1 MTSART
7 GPKGA
12 AVTRLRALL
21 LRHRALAI
29 LMVAAALCLKALV
42 PAGYM
47 LEAGHKVLTV
57 AVCMDS
63 SGHTVTRDIVV
74 PMKGS
79 PAGDAAR
86 HAEAGK
92 ACAWSSLG
100 MASLAGADA
109 LLLAAALAFILALGF
124 APATA
129 PRPRRAVW
137 LRPPL
142 RGPPLTA

>member
-1 MTSART
+1 MTALRT
-7 GPKGA
+7 
-12 AVTRLRALL
+12 LL

-29 LMVAAALCLKALV
+29 LLVAAALCLKALV

-57 AVCMDS
+57 TVCMDS
-63 SGHTVTRDIVV
+63 QGHSVTRDIVV

-86 HAEAGK
+86 HADAGK
-92 ACAWSSLG
+92 ACGWSSLAMDALG
-100 MASLAGADA
+100 GADA
-109 LLLAAALAFILALGF
+109 PLLAAALAFIFALGF
-124 APATA
+124 APLAA

>member
-1 MTSART
+1 M
-7 GPKGA
+7 GA
-12 AVTRLRALL
+12 AVTALRALL

-29 LMVAAALCLKALV
+29 LVVAAALCLKALV

-47 LEAGHKVLTV
+47 LETGHKVLTV

-63 SGHTVTRDIVV
+63 AGHTVTRDIVV

-79 PAGDAAR
+79 PAGEAAK

-92 ACAWSSLG
+92 ACAWSALA
-100 MASLAGADA
+100 MAALAGSDA

-124 APATA
+124 APLAA
-129 PRPRRAVW
+129 PLPRRAVW

>member
-1 MTSART
+1 MTGAPAGT
-7 GPKGA
+7 KGA
-12 AVTRLRALL
+12 AVTALRALL

-29 LMVAAALCLKALV
+29 LMVVAALCLKALV

-57 AVCMDS
+57 AICQDS
-63 SGHTVTRDIVV
+63 SGQAITHEIVV

-79 PAGDAAR
+79 PAGDAAK

-100 MASLAGADA
+100 MASLTGADA
-109 LLLAAALAFILALGF
+109 LLLAAALAFILTLGF
-124 APATA
+124 APTAA

>member
-1 MTSART
+1 VTALRT
-7 GPKGA
+7 
-12 AVTRLRALL
+12 LL

-29 LMVAAALCLKALV
+29 LLLAAALCLKALV

-47 LEAGHKVLTV
+47 LEAGHKVLRV
-57 AVCMDS
+57 AVCLDS

-79 PAGDAAR
+79 PAGDAAK
-86 HAEAGK
+86 HAAAGK
-92 ACAWSSLG
+92 ACAWSSLA
-100 MASLAGADA
+100 MASLGGADA
-109 LLLAAALAFILALGF
+109 LLLAAALVFILALGF
-124 APATA
+124 APLAA

>member
-1 MTSART
+1 MTALRT
-7 GPKGA
+7 
-12 AVTRLRALL
+12 LL

-29 LMVAAALCLKALV
+29 LLVAAALCLKALV

-47 LEAGHKVLTV
+47 LEARHKVLTV
-57 AVCMDS
+57 TVCMDS
-63 SGHTVTRDIVV
+63 QGHSVTRDIVV

-79 PAGDAAR
+79 TAGDAAR
-86 HAEAGK
+86 HADAGK
-92 ACAWSSLG
+92 ACGWSSLAMDALG
-100 MASLAGADA
+100 GADA
-109 LLLAAALAFILALGF
+109 PLLAAALAFIFALGF
-124 APATA
+124 APLAA

>member
-1 MTSART
+1 M
-7 GPKGA
+7 GA
-12 AVTRLRALL
+12 AVTALRALL

-29 LMVAAALCLKALV
+29 LVVAAALCLTALV
-42 PAGYM
+42 PAGER
-47 LEAGHKVLTV
+47 LETGHKVLTV
-57 AVCMDS
+57 GVCMDS
-63 SGHTVTRDIVV
+63 AGHTVTRDIVV

-79 PAGDAAR
+79 PAGEAAK

-92 ACAWSSLG
+92 ACAGSARA
-100 MASLAGADA
+100 MAALAGSDA

-124 APATA
+124 APLAA
-129 PRPRRAVW
+129 PLPRRAVW

>member
-1 MTSART
+1 MTRARG
-7 GPKGA
+7 GPNGA
-12 AVTRLRALL
+12 AVTALRTLL

-57 AVCMDS
+57 AICQDS
-63 SGHTVTRDIVV
+63 AGQSVTHQIVV

-79 PAGDAAR
+79 PAGEAAK

-109 LLLAAALAFILALGF
+109 LLLAAALAFILTLGF
-124 APATA
+124 APIAA
-129 PRPRRAVW
+129 PRPRRALW

>member
-1 MTSART
+1 MTA
-7 GPKGA
+7 
-12 AVTRLRALL
+12 LRALL

-29 LMVAAALCLKALV
+29 MLVAAALCLKALV

-47 LEAGHKVLTV
+47 LEARHKVLTV
-57 AVCMDS
+57 TVCMDS
-63 SGHTVTRDIVV
+63 QGHSVTRDIVV

-86 HAEAGK
+86 HADAGK
-92 ACAWSSLG
+92 ACGWSSLAMDALG
-100 MASLAGADA
+100 GADA
-109 LLLAAALAFILALGF
+109 PLLAAALAFIFALGF
-124 APATA
+124 APLAA

>member
-1 MTSART
+1 MTALRT
-7 GPKGA
+7 
-12 AVTRLRALL
+12 LL

-29 LMVAAALCLKALV
+29 LLVAAALCLKALV

-47 LEAGHKVLTV
+47 LEARHKVLTV
-57 AVCMDS
+57 TVCMDS
-63 SGHTVTRDIVV
+63 QGHSVTRDIVV

-86 HAEAGK
+86 HADAGK
-92 ACAWSSLG
+92 ACGWSSLAMDALG
-100 MASLAGADA
+100 GADA
-109 LLLAAALAFILALGF
+109 PLLAAALAFILALGF
-124 APATA
+124 APLAT
-129 PRPRRAVW
+129 PRPRRAAW

>member
-1 MTSART
+1 MTALRT
-7 GPKGA
+7 
-12 AVTRLRALL
+12 LL
-21 LRHRALAI
+21 MRHRALAI
-29 LMVAAALCLKALV
+29 LLVAAALCLKALV

-47 LEAGHKVLTV
+47 LEARHKVLTV
-57 AVCMDS
+57 TVCMDS
-63 SGHTVTRDIVV
+63 QGHTVTRDIVV

-86 HAEAGK
+86 HADAGK
-92 ACAWSSLG
+92 ACGWSSLAMDG
-100 MASLAGADA
+100 LAGADA
-109 LLLAAALAFILALGF
+109 PLLAAALAFILALGF
-124 APATA
+124 APLAA

>member
-1 MTSART
+1 MTA
-7 GPKGA
+7 
-12 AVTRLRALL
+12 LRALL

-29 LMVAAALCLKALV
+29 LLVAAALCLKALV

-57 AVCMDS
+57 TVCMDS
-63 SGHTVTRDIVV
+63 QGHSVTRDIVV

-92 ACAWSSLG
+92 ACGWSSLAMDALG
-100 MASLAGADA
+100 GADA
-109 LLLAAALAFILALGF
+109 PLLAAALAFILALGF
-124 APATA
+124 APLAT
-129 PRPRRAVW
+129 PRPARAVW